1 MYKKS
6 RLQKQV
12 IDEQNKD
19 DRLEMEQY
27 DEENKCRTYLR
38 TK

>member
-1 MYKKS
+1 MYKKN

-19 DRLEMEQY
+19 DRFGMEQY
-27 DEENKCRTYLR
+27 NEENKCRTYLR